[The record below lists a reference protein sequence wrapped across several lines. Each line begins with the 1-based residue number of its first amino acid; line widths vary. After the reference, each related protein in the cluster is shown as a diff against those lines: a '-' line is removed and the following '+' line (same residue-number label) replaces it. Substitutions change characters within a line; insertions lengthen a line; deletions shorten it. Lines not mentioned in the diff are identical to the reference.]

1 MGKNASFFSKLTVDY
16 VNNNYGGGLNT
27 CRADAAESR
36 LAYSLFCQSLR
47 NIKRPSFMF
56 ALYVSSVSM
65 VIAAEIPTLPAKPP
79 AETCSPIQREE
90 GGVLSPTQLSS
101 ANIGSIVLVKQPI
114 FDPTNPAENKTFH
127 QLTNQFNITTR
138 DKTLLRQL
146 PFQVGD
152 RYRPTMLEEAERVL
166 RRNTYLTEVKIE
178 PIEICGDEVSIVVTT
193 KEVWSILPSA
203 SYRQVDDESTI
214 VLSLTDVNFFGRG
227 ETLTVGY
234 ISEEDQTS
242 VNAGFFAPYLI
253 ADTIDLSLGF
263 ASGDQLSSRRV
274 SLTKPFRNFDTHY
287 SYGLEL
293 SELEVEPS
301 RYLRGDAFYA
311 YDQTTQRA
319 TLFWGHSKGLQKGRV
334 KRWRY
339 GVTYDKRKFSNFVP
353 LPFFDQIV
361 GPNPQIGPIQNRD
374 RQSIW
379 LSYQHFSDQ
388 YRKMKNIRHMHRT
401 EDIFLGTNWQWR
413 LGIVD
418 DAEFH
423 DTDYLNLWW
432 SLRSSPLATERHLLQ
447 TFFTVDTHWGESNVR
462 ENLIAILGMRY
473 YWLHSEKRRTYLL
486 AQRTAGR
493 SLTIDRLFTQGGN
506 AGLRGYPE
514 FYQIGNEQYRVNLE
528 HRFYHDWT
536 FMQFLQFASA
546 IYVDAGRA
554 WLTEPTPG
562 FTQYKDDGHLWNV
575 GLGLRISSNK
585 VGQGSIAHIDIAF
598 PMEEAPELTANE
610 IGEDPKGARFTIE
623 ILRSF

>member
-1 MGKNASFFSKLTVDY
+1 MNIGELDATVSRL
-16 VNNNYGGGLNT
+16 LNSLMSRRKQPIKRLSAMLALYFMPVPT
-27 CRADAAESR
+27 LVYAAESTETEC
-36 LAYSLFCQSLR
+36 AT
-47 NIKRPSFMF
+47 IKLDE
-56 ALYVSSVSM
+56 AANVSPEQ
-65 VIAAEIPTLPAKPP
+65 AA
-79 AETCSPIQREE
+79 
-90 GGVLSPTQLSS
+90 QLSR

-152 RYRPTMLEEAERVL
+152 RYRHTMLEEAERVL

-214 VLSLTDVNFFGRG
+214 ELSLTDVNFFGRG

-234 ISEEDQTS
+234 IKEEDQTS

-287 SYGLEL
+287 SYGFEL
-293 SELEVEPS
+293 SELEVETN
-301 RYLRGDAFYA
+301 RYLLSDVFFS
-311 YDQTTQRA
+311 YDQTVERA
-319 TLFWGHSKGLQKGRV
+319 NIFWGHSKGLKKGRV

-339 GVTYDKRKFSNFVP
+339 GLSYD
-353 LPFFDQIV
+353 
-361 GPNPQIGPIQNRD
+361 NRQYTNQQYLFGLTQLENEPENRE
-374 RQSIW
+374 RQSVW
-379 LSYQHFSDQ
+379 VSYQHFSDQ

-413 LGIVD
+413 LGVVD
-418 DAEFH
+418 DAEV
-423 DTDYLNLWW
+423 DETDYLNVWW

-447 TFFTVDTHWGESNVR
+447 MFFTVDTHWGESNVR
-462 ENLIAILGMRY
+462 ENLIAVLGLRY
-473 YWLHSEKRRTYLL
+473 YWLHGENHRTYLL

-493 SLTIDRLFTQGGN
+493 SLTVDRLFSQGGN

-528 HRFYHDWT
+528 HRFYHGWT

-562 FTQYKDDGHLWNV
+562 FLRYDGDGHLWNI

-598 PMEEAPELTANE
+598 PMEDGPELNDDF
-610 IGEDPKGARFTIE
+610 GEDPKGARFTIE